1 MSGINLKI
9 ALLYI
14 FMYGG
19 LSVQP
24 KLSVAKLIL
33 ILIIINSIPLRFLK
47 FERFFMK
54 HLNTVFSDLT

>member
-1 MSGINLKI
+1 MTGINLKI

-24 KLSVAKLIL
+24 KLSVAKLIV
-33 ILIIINSIPLRFLK
+33 ILIMIINSIQSK
-47 FERFFMK
+47 VSEI
-54 HLNTVFSDLT
+54 